1 MPQNSATG
9 DCAPTRSARSGTFLS
24 MSATWDQIVERL
36 RELSDLAGAIK
47 LLHWDQATMMPPAGA
62 PSRARAQATLQ
73 ATAHARFVHPEMGAL
88 IDKLSQES
96 LSEEEEA
103 TLRLLR
109 RDYDKAVRVP
119 EELVRELAEVSGRAY
134 QAWTEARPAAD
145 FSILEPH
152 MVRLL
157 ELKKQEAEAL
167 GYADEPYDALLDQY
181 EPGMTTAEVEAMFQS
196 LLAGLKPL
204 VEEVLDNLDDP
215 PGWLSDRYDP
225 DSQMA
230 FCYWLVAQLN
240 FDVTQGR
247 LDISPHPFTIHIS
260 PGDVRQTTRP
270 DPHNLMMSVYA
281 AVHETGHALYEQGLP
296 TEWADLPIGGPPSL
310 GMHESQSRLWENQVA
325 RSRPFTDFLLP
336 QLKERFPEEI
346 GMVTPDDFYRGVNYP
361 RRTLIRVTADELT
374 YNLHVGFRFELE
386 RALFRD
392 ELSIADLPDAWDEK
406 MSQHLGLSPDS
417 VADGVLQDM
426 HWSTGSFGYF
436 PTYTL
441 GTIYSAVLFAQAT
454 AQLPGLEAELRSGV
468 SDRLLQWLRENVH
481 GRGYLHDA
489 KDLIERI
496 SGGPVTPEPLLDYLR
511 AKYTALYPSA

>member
-1 MPQNSATG
+1 
-9 DCAPTRSARSGTFLS
+9 

-36 RELSDLAGAIK
+36 RELSDLASAIK
-47 LLHWDQATMMPPAGA
+47 LLHWDQATMMPPAGGA
-62 PSRARAQATLQ
+62 ARARAQATLQ
-73 ATAHARFVHPEMGAL
+73 ATAHARFVDPEMGAL
-88 IDKLSQES
+88 IDGLSEES
-96 LSEEEEA
+96 LSEEQEA
-103 TLRLLR
+103 NLRLLR

-119 EELVRELAEVSGRAY
+119 QELVRELAEVSGRAY

-145 FSILEPH
+145 FSLLEPH
-152 MVRLL
+152 MARLV

-181 EPGMTTAEVEAMFQS
+181 EPGMTTAEVEAMFQG
-196 LLAGLKPL
+196 LLRGLKPL
-204 VEEVLDNLDDP
+204 VADVLANVSDP
-215 PGWLSDRYDP
+215 PDWLGDRYDP
-225 DSQMA
+225 DRQMA
-230 FCYWLVAQLN
+230 FCHWLVGKLN

-247 LDISPHPFTIHIS
+247 LDVSPHPFTIHIG

-296 TEWADLPIGGPPSL
+296 AEWADLPIGGPPSL

-346 GMVTPDDFYRGVNYP
+346 GMVSPDEFYRGVNHP
-361 RRTLIRVTADELT
+361 QRTLIRVTADELT

-386 RALFRD
+386 LALFRD
-392 ELSIADLPDAWDEK
+392 ELSVADLPAAWDDK
-406 MSQHLGLSPDS
+406 MSEHLGLSPDS

-426 HWSTGSFGYF
+426 HWSIGSFGYF

-468 SDRLLQWLRENVH
+468 TDRLLEWLRENVH
-481 GRGYLHDA
+481 GRGYRHDA

-496 SGGPVTPEPLLDYLR
+496 SGGPITPEPLLDYLR
-511 AKYTALYPSA
+511 AKYSALYPSA